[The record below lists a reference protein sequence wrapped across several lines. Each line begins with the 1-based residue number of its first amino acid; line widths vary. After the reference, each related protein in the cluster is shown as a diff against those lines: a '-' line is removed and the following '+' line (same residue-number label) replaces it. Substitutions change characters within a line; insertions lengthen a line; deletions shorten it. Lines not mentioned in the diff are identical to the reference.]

1 MGLIDISKIMI
12 VKPINLDSFLID
24 IGSNLTTADP
34 NYAITLLLANI
45 FAYLFIILFMFCIFI
60 VLRNV
65 KRRIRR
71 IFS

>member
-1 MGLIDISKIMI
+1 MGLIDISRIMI
-12 VKPINLDSFLID
+12 IKPINLDSFLID
-24 IGSNLTTADP
+24 IGSELTYLDP
-34 NYAITLLLANI
+34 LYPITLILSNI
-45 FAYLFIILFMFCIFI
+45 FAYLFILLFMFCIFI